1 MEFSAI
7 ESVAAAVVKHHV
19 GPEAVELLYVAQV
32 YHAVIVAVNL
42 VAASEQIVERAIVSS
57 AEGQAKN
64 AADDGC
70 AVPRT
75 ESWRR
80 HRAADVV
87 MHRTEAAE
95 RRCHRRMPRRW
106 AMTNHSMMVG
116 GWLVT
121 VTVSAGTH
129 VTASDVIAWASTTWA
144 TGAHVSAARTVVTRT
159 TSCYIAAGAI
169 VVGTIAHISTTGT
182 IAAVAAAWAVA
193 DVAAGA
199 VVVVGTV
206 AHVVATAV
214 ACRAA
219 LVERTAHCI
228 ATRLR
233 CTVLTRTGIVDAA
246 AATIHFRPVAHF
258 AALVVAAHTVATA
271 ACGCAA
277 FAAIVVASADGC
289 CCALAA
295 SLRHRSRAAV
305 ASVASAALC
314 HCIA

>member
-1 MEFSAI
+1 MEFGAI
-7 ESVAAAVVKHHV
+7 ESVAAAVVKHHI
-19 GPEAVELLYVAQV
+19 GPEAVEFLYVAQV
-32 YHAVIVAVNL
+32 NHAVIVAVNL
-42 VAASEQIVERAIVSS
+42 VTADEQIVERDIVSS
-57 AEGQAKN
+57 AKSQAKN
-64 AADDGC
+64 TTDNGGT
-70 AVPRT
+70 VPRA

-80 HRAADVV
+80 HRTADMV
-87 MHRTEAAE
+87 MHRTEAAV

-106 AMTNHSMMVG
+106 AMTNHAMMVG
-116 GWLVT
+116 RWLVT

-169 VVGTIAHISTTGT
+169 VVGAIAHISTTGT
-182 IAAVAAAWAVA
+182 IAAVAAAGAIA

-199 VVVVGTV
+199 VVIVRTV

-233 CTVLTRTGIVDAA
+233 VAALTRTGIVDAA

>member
-1 MEFSAI
+1 
-7 ESVAAAVVKHHV
+7 
-19 GPEAVELLYVAQV
+19 
-32 YHAVIVAVNL
+32 
-42 VAASEQIVERAIVSS
+42 
-57 AEGQAKN
+57 
-64 AADDGC
+64 
-70 AVPRT
+70 
-75 ESWRR
+75 
-80 HRAADVV
+80 
-87 MHRTEAAE
+87 
-95 RRCHRRMPRRW
+95 MPRRW

-116 GWLVT
+116 GRFVT

-144 TGAHVSAARTVVTRT
+144 TGAHVSAVVTVVTRT

-169 VVGTIAHISTTGT
+169 VVGAIAHISTTGT
-182 IAAVAAAWAVA
+182 IAAVAAAGTVA
-193 DVAAGA
+193 DVATRA
-199 VVVVGTV
+199 VIVVGAITHISATV
-206 AHVVATAV
+206 VTHLTTF
-214 ACRAA
+214 
-219 LVERTAHCI
+219 VERTAHCI

-233 CTVLTRTGIVDAA
+233 CTVLTRTGVVDAA
-246 AATIHFRPVAHF
+246 AATIHLRPVAHF
-258 AALVVAAHTVATA
+258 TALVVAAHTVATA